1 MTTLE
6 LKTSLI
12 QEFTELLENE
22 ENLKKLQRYMRRLR
36 RNSYAVPKEP
46 TTAVEEELTPYTLEE
61 LNARID
67 ESEADIE
74 AGRVIS
80 AEEMKRE
87 MRKFISSL

>member
-46 TTAVEEELTPYTLEE
+46 ITAVEEELAPYTMEE
-61 LNARID
+61 LNARIKA
-67 ESEADIE
+67 SVAAAK
-74 AGRVIS
+74 AGQLVS
-80 AEEMKRE
+80 AETINEELKE
-87 MRKFISSL
+87 YLSKS